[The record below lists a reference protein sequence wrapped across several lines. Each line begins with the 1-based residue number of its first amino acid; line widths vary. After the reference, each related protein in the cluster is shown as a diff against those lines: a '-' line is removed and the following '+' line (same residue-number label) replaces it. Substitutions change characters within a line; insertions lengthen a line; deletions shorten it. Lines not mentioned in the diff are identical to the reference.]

1 MKGNEK
7 AAYEK
12 ATPSTAEKLRS
23 EVLASNGAK
32 RAKNMGLTR
41 ETTISPTRDMDM
53 RMSRKTKSVVLD
65 YADFAGKTKRRAEPS
80 AKM

>member
-1 MKGNEK
+1 
-7 AAYEK
+7 
-12 ATPSTAEKLRS
+12 
-23 EVLASNGAK
+23 
-32 RAKNMGLTR
+32 MGLTR
-41 ETTISPTRDMDM
+41 ETTIPPTRDMDM